1 MSLKISTEM
10 SIELLESK
18 RKEDVDLLYFLGCLP
33 GGFKTVE
40 ALQSMYPHQHD
51 LYDSIK
57 SMKDLSFFEVG
68 AEKTMLSPHVID
80 YVNKN
85 IEPSTKTQFMI
96 IVGNYYSELLQKNY

>member
-1 MSLKISTEM
+1 M
-10 SIELLESK
+10 
-18 RKEDVDLLYFLGCLP
+18 F

-57 SMKDLSFFEVG
+57 SIKDLSFFEVG

-96 IVGNYYSELLQKNY
+96 IVGTYYSELLQKNYKVIGRANDAMMNLSTEDDLSSLKKTNTL